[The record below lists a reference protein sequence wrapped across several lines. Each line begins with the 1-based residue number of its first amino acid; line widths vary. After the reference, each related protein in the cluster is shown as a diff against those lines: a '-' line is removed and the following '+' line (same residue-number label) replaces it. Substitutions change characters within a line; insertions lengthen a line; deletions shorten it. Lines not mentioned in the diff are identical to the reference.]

1 MLEMTKELALAILAG
16 AKAIRDCKDLNN
28 SYVLI
33 LNGNNE
39 EIQYKD
45 ATKLLFEVG
54 SEYLDNLEEGK

>member
-1 MLEMTKELALAILAG
+1 MLEVTKELALAMLAG

-39 EIQYKD
+39 EIQYGD

-54 SEYLDNLEEGK
+54 SEYLDRLEKGK